1 MLGAQ
6 PANAITHSAD
16 AEKVLMIPGYGL
28 SSWALQDVGNN
39 IHRAGMDVTYGNFS
53 WQSSRGVEG
62 VMEEI
67 SKQLHFLMKGGSAPH
82 IVTHSLGGPIL
93 LETLEAMSK
102 ARVGSIHLITP
113 PHKGIENIADIR
125 PSQVI
130 TDMRKK

>member
-1 MLGAQ
+1 MFGAQ
-6 PANAITHSAD
+6 PMNAITYNAD

-28 SSWALQDVGNN
+28 SSWALQDVGNS
-39 IHRAGMDVTYGNFS
+39 IHKAGMDVTYGNFS
-53 WQSSRGVEG
+53 WQNSRGVEG
-62 VMEEI
+62 IMEDI
-67 SKQLHFLMKGGSAPH
+67 SKQLYVLMKNGGTPH

-93 LETLEAMSK
+93 LETLEAMPN

-113 PHKGIENIADIR
+113 PHKGIEDISDIR